1 MDCFAELVIGR
12 RVAPIRWLAMT
23 CLPETK
29 MTKGAFDKIKAGVD
43 DARRYLDG
51 SADKRE
57 FRVRELTD
65 AKIDSTSVEA
75 QARPP
80 EKAT

>member
-1 MDCFAELVIGR
+1 
-12 RVAPIRWLAMT
+12 
-23 CLPETK
+23 
-29 MTKGAFDKIKAGVD
+29 MTKGAFEKIKAGIDEV
-43 DARRYLDG
+43 RRYLDG

-57 FRVRELTD
+57 FRVRELAD

-75 QARPP
+75 QARRP

>member
-1 MDCFAELVIGR
+1 M
-12 RVAPIRWLAMT
+12 IRNEVVT
-23 CLPETK
+23 GGE
-29 MTKGAFDKIKAGVD
+29 MTKDAFDKIKAGID

-51 SADKRE
+51 SADKRD
-57 FRVRELTD
+57 FRVSPPTD

>member
-1 MDCFAELVIGR
+1 
-12 RVAPIRWLAMT
+12 
-23 CLPETK
+23 

-65 AKIDSTSVEA
+65 AKIDSPSVEA

>member
-1 MDCFAELVIGR
+1 
-12 RVAPIRWLAMT
+12 
-23 CLPETK
+23 

-57 FRVRELTD
+57 FRVSAPTEVKTS
-65 AKIDSTSVEA
+65 STRVKA

>member
-1 MDCFAELVIGR
+1 
-12 RVAPIRWLAMT
+12 MT
-23 CLPETK
+23 WLPETK
-29 MTKGAFDKIKAGVD
+29 MTKGAFNKIKAGM
-43 DARRYLDG
+43 RRYLDG

-57 FRVRELTD
+57 FRVRELELAD
-65 AKIDSTSVEA
+65 AKINSTSVEA

>member
-1 MDCFAELVIGR
+1 
-12 RVAPIRWLAMT
+12 
-23 CLPETK
+23 
-29 MTKGAFDKIKAGVD
+29 MTKGAFEKIKAGIDEV
-43 DARRYLDG
+43 RCYLDG

-57 FRVRELTD
+57 FRVRELAD

>member
-1 MDCFAELVIGR
+1 
-12 RVAPIRWLAMT
+12 
-23 CLPETK
+23 
-29 MTKGAFDKIKAGVD
+29 MTKGAFNKIKAGM
-43 DARRYLDG
+43 RRYLDG

-57 FRVRELTD
+57 FRVRELELAD
-65 AKIDSTSVEA
+65 AKINSTSVEA

>member
-1 MDCFAELVIGR
+1 
-12 RVAPIRWLAMT
+12 MT
-23 CLPETK
+23 TGTFEN
-29 MTKGAFDKIKAGVD
+29 IKAGID

-57 FRVRELTD
+57 FGVREVAD
-65 AKIDSTSVEA
+65 AKIDLTSVEA

-80 EKAT
+80 GKAT